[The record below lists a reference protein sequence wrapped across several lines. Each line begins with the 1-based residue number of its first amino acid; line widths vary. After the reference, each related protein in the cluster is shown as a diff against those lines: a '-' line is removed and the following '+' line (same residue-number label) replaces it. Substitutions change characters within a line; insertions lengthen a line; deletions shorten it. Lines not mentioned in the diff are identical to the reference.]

1 LQYVGPNFSSGTIS
15 KLIYYRPVDRHLGA
29 LLGLAV
35 GDAVGTTAEFRARG
49 TFPPVTDMVGGGPF
63 GLAPGQWTDDT
74 SMALCLAAS
83 LVECG
88 GFDARDQMDRYRRW
102 VIDGYMSSTGHC
114 FDVGLTVHD
123 ALSRYEE
130 TGEPMAGSTDEGA
143 AGNGSI
149 MRLAPVVLFFHPSG
163 TLRQGRTWRQGFSP
177 AIHYAAE
184 SSRTTHGATECVDA
198 CRLMASILCRAL
210 DGAAKDDVLF
220 GDASTFTGA
229 PKIEAIARGDYRTK
243 ASSEIRGTGY
253 VVECL
258 EAALWCVHTTESF
271 EAAVLRAVNLGDDAD
286 TTAAVAGQ
294 VAGALY
300 GMSGIP
306 GHWLERLAMRDEIE
320 DLAAKLARRTT

>member
-1 LQYVGPNFSSGTIS
+1 M
-15 KLIYYRPVDRHLGA
+15 DRYLGA

-35 GDAVGTTAEFRARG
+35 GDAVGTTAEFKARG

-63 GLAPGQWTDDT
+63 ELAPGQWTDDT

-88 GFDARDQMDRYRRW
+88 GFNARDQMNRYRRW
-102 VIDGYMSSTGHC
+102 VIDGYMSSTGRC

-123 ALSRYEE
+123 ALGRYED
-130 TGEPMAGSTDEGA
+130 TGEPMAGSTDERA

-149 MRLAPVVLFFHPSG
+149 MRLAPVVLFFHPDNAA
-163 TLRQGRTWRQGFSP
+163 
-177 AIHYAAE
+177 AIHHAAE

-210 DGAAKDDVLF
+210 DGAAKDDALL

-229 PKIEAIARGDYRTK
+229 PRIEAIARGDYRAK
-243 ASSEIRGTGY
+243 APAEIRGTGY
-253 VVECL
+253 VVQSL
-258 EAALWCVHTTESF
+258 EAALWCVHTTDSF

-294 VAGALY
+294 IAGGLY
-300 GMSGIP
+300 GRSGIP
-306 GHWLERLAMRDEIE
+306 SRWLERLAMRDLIE
-320 DLAAKLARRTT
+320 ELATKLARHATDQRDAPSPSASARKVRTSPTARRAEL

>member
-1 LQYVGPNFSSGTIS
+1 MID
-15 KLIYYRPVDRHLGA
+15 PVDRYLGA

-35 GDAVGTTAEFRARG
+35 GDAVGTTVEFKARG

-123 ALSRYEE
+123 ALSRYQQ
-130 TGEPMAGSTDEGA
+130 TGEPMAGSTDEKA
-143 AGNGSI
+143 AGNGSL
-149 MRLAPVVLFFHPSG
+149 MRLAPV
-163 TLRQGRTWRQGFSP
+163 
-177 AIHYAAE
+177 
-184 SSRTTHGATECVDA
+184 
-198 CRLMASILCRAL
+198 
-210 DGAAKDDVLF
+210 VLF

-229 PKIEAIARGDYRTK
+229 PKIEAIARGDYRDK
-243 ASSEIRGTGY
+243 PPAQIRGTGY
-253 VVECL
+253 VVESL
-258 EAALWCVHTTESF
+258 EAALWCLHTTESF
-271 EAAVLRAVNLGDDAD
+271 EAAVVLRAVNLGDDTD

-294 VAGALY
+294 IAGALY
-300 GMSGIP
+300 GKSGIP
-306 GHWLERLAMRDEIE
+306 GHWLERLARRDEIE
-320 DLAAKLARRTT
+320 NLATKLAGRTT